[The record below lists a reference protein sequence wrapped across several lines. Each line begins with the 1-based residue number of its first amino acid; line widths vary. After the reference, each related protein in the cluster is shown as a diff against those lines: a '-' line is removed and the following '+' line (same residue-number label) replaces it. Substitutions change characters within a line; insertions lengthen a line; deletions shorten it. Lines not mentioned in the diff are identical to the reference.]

1 MIAPQPGTLSRAKIH
16 ELESLL
22 RNTLGYEMGDGK
34 PVKARLYV
42 GELRELLRGYRATDP
57 KAQALADALREL
69 TAAETE
75 YRKCHDL
82 LGASDMKT
90 GRAWDAMRRASQRAT
105 AALAA
110 WDAKP

>member
-1 MIAPQPGTLSRAKIH
+1 MSAPQPGTLSRAKIH

-57 KAQALADALREL
+57 KAQALADALRALLEMREL
-69 TAAETE
+69 HFRDRCHPKGEMQVVAES
-75 YRKCHDL
+75 R
-82 LGASDMKT
+82 
-90 GRAWDAMRRASQRAT
+90 DALTLWEAR
-105 AALAA
+105 
-110 WDAKP
+110 P